1 MMITPP
7 KAPLTCDASPVK
19 GATVEVALVVMPA
32 VGAVTPELAA
42 VVTGALAEE
51 AAADDAGADE
61 DAGAALEEAARELE
75 ASADELGTVLLLAD
89 AELEAAE
96 LAGAELEATELA
108 GADDE
113 LPEPEIAMGP
123 PADWQVCSTALAAAR
138 RRVRWYLH
146 RCVGG
151 MDHTYWLDLGES
163 RPWRCKAESARR
175 AVA

>member
-42 VVTGALAEE
+42 VVTGAVAEE
-51 AAADDAGADE
+51 AAADDAGADG

-75 ASADELGTVLLLAD
+75 ASADELGTALL
-89 AELEAAE
+89 
-96 LAGAELEATELA
+96 LAGAELEAAELA

-113 LPEPEIAMGP
+113 LPEPEIAMGA
-123 PADWQVCSTALAAAR
+123 PADWQVCSTTLAAAR
-138 RRVRWYLH
+138 RRVRWYLY
-146 RCVGG
+146 RCLGG
-151 MDHTYWLDLGES
+151 IDHTYWLDLGES

>member
-32 VGAVTPELAA
+32 VEAVTPELAA

-75 ASADELGTVLLLAD
+75 ASADELGTALLLAD